1 MKVICPSGVQISSY
15 LREKGFIV
23 STPCGSR
30 GNCGKCRV
38 RVVEGE
44 LAVNSMD
51 RVQLTE
57 EEIDNGVRLAC
68 QAWPKSEVVVELL

>member
-1 MKVICPSGVQISSY
+1 M
-15 LREKGFIV
+15 
-23 STPCGSR
+23 
-30 GNCGKCRV
+30 
-38 RVVEGE
+38 EGE